1 MRKKDPFRI
10 TVFVEDPNTARGRF
24 VIYPNTT
31 INEVRTEIFESMLD
45 EEEKKKAEKMENF
58 ILKINGTMP
67 IRAQQNNWEAVD
79 LFEKGDYILAVFQ
92 K

>member
-1 MRKKDPFRI
+1 
-10 TVFVEDPNTARGRF
+10 
-24 VIYPNTT
+24 
-31 INEVRTEIFESMLD
+31 MLD